1 MAEQQQVTV
10 REIAEIVLGNPQAD
24 AAMRQELTNAGIK
37 IGEDWAG
44 RPAVSQADARR
55 YVGDVVSRQR
65 AAEAEYLAG
74 RALEAAIHNAQKD
87 RDELYERSF
96 IESRRSGASQAVA
109 VRVARGIVADAE
121 KDLPRDVRKRLG
133 WTRVETLIP

>member
-24 AAMRQELTNAGIK
+24 AAMQQELTTAGIK

-55 YVGDVVSRQR
+55 YVGDIVRRQR
-65 AAEAEYLAG
+65 EAEAEYLAG
-74 RALEAAIHNAQKD
+74 RALEAAIHNAQNE
-87 RDELYERSF
+87 RDELYERSY

-109 VRVARGIVADAE
+109 IRVARGIVADAE
-121 KDLPRDVRKRLG
+121 KELSRDVRKRLG